1 MFSFQQFEIDDRHCA
16 MKVGTD
22 AVLLGAWA
30 DVEDSQRILDVG
42 CGSGVVTLM
51 AAQRAPHAV
60 VTGVE
65 LDKAA
70 AADAADNARR
80 SPFAERVDI
89 VCADILKLA
98 AEADDAAKTQSE
110 SEPMFKEEEKTK
122 KTGRFDCILSNPP
135 YHEEDLLP
143 PLTSRAA
150 ARHTAGGGLTF
161 EALLHAV
168 SRLLALP
175 ASPDCAEGTV
185 APRFCVI
192 LPAAAAERFTTLAAV
207 HGLWAVRRTE
217 VVTRLGKQPKR
228 VLLQFSPLKATC
240 QTETLE
246 LLRAD
251 GKRSVAYDRLCR
263 DFYLHPDN
271 EI

>member
-1 MFSFQQFEIDDRHCA
+1 MFSFQQFDIDDRHCA

-30 DVEDSQRILDVG
+30 DVEGCRRILDVG

-51 AAQRAPHAV
+51 AAQRAVRAT

-65 LDKAA
+65 IDEAA
-70 AADAADNARR
+70 AADAQANARR

-98 AEADDAAKTQSE
+98 VPAEDE
-110 SEPMFKEEEKTK
+110 CFEKEENAK

-143 PLTSRAA
+143 PLASRAA
-150 ARHTAGGGLTF
+150 ARHTSGGGLTF
-161 EALLHAV
+161 EALLRAV
-168 SRLLALP
+168 SRLLAS
-175 ASPDCAEGTV
+175 SPSPECAEGT
-185 APRFCVI
+185 AEPRFCVI
-192 LPAAAAERFTTLAAV
+192 LPAAAAKRFTTLAAV
-207 HGLWAVRRTE
+207 HGLWAERRTE

-228 VLLQFSPLKATC
+228 ILLRFSRRHGAC
-240 QTETLE
+240 EEDTLE
-246 LLRAD
+246 LLRSD
-251 GKRSVAYDRLCR
+251 GKRSLAYDRLCR